1 MKWFILIFLVVA
13 VSLPLVTAELVMNDA
28 VCDGDSGVVR
38 FTLENQ
44 GDEDVVLSDAEVSLK
59 YGTERIGLSSG
70 RGLDPGFSFDVLG
83 SWDMRYIRPGLSS
96 RFVADDSVLYT
107 GRYDVRVAVCD
118 EYASAAVACLSGLDD
133 ACDNVAF
140 QVDACVNDGATA
152 RIIFSGVQSLVLHDF
167 DWQKDISYHIT
178 TSKTAYD
185 SHSFLPDSLAH
196 DVLPS
201 DRFVKV
207 DSKRLFSRYV
217 TVPVDRH
224 EVSFVVREGEEV
236 HDVRLEYEV
245 CDKVV
250 YKECT
255 RVEDT
260 SGITGAVVLDNSLV
274 SRAPPSGRD
283 WFKFLG
289 WVVVVAGMVLMG
301 YVVVRRIP

>member
-107 GRYDVRVAVCD
+107 GRYDVRVAVGD

-185 SHSFLPDSLAH
+185 SHSFLPDSL
-196 DVLPS
+196 
-201 DRFVKV
+201 
-207 DSKRLFSRYV
+207 
-217 TVPVDRH
+217 
-224 EVSFVVREGEEV
+224 
-236 HDVRLEYEV
+236 EYEV

-301 YVVVRRIP
+301 DVVVRRRAYILY